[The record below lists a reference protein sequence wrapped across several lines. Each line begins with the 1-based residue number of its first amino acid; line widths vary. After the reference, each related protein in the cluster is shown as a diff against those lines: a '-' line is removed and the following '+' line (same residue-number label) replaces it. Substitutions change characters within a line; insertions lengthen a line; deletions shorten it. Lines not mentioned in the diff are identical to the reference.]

1 MKATLPGR
9 VLAVVLISVSLF
21 QHNSDWG
28 AGLPGQIVSL
38 TWSISGKAV
47 ICGTK
52 GGDVLWASK
61 DGQLRGK
68 FPKPESA
75 FSGEECEG
83 SPGLH

>member
-1 MKATLPGR
+1 

-75 FSGEECEG
+75 FSGDECEG